1 VLILAHLACI
11 GTQTLFG
18 GGSVVGK
25 LGVSQGNPV
34 LFALIREGTAGPILC
49 IAAFVINRILPEAKH
64 IPRFLILGAC
74 LFGNQLFFIV
84 GLKLSNSITAS
95 VWQPTQP
102 IFTCLVALLIR
113 QERFSVWKVGS
124 GAKPERGERSEWSE
138 WREGGGRG
146 SEGRGRRER
155 RERRKRRE
163 EFCEK
168 HSPAFACRCHSEC
181 RANAGECERKATS
194 AEYVREGLERGRGA
208 VDEHSVLWL
217 SRHPPFFP

>member
-1 VLILAHLACI
+1 MKGRDNYKLTSMADDAEGPPVRTPCVSSPSARAMYPHSKQRPLAPHARLAPSVCPMASQGVFLTIPLPPHTHTHKPLPQSRFSFRNPACVLILAHLACV

-49 IAAFVINRILPEAKH
+49 IAAFVVNRLLPEAKH

-113 QERFSVWKVGS
+113 QEKFSVWKVGL
-124 GAKPERGERSEWSE
+124 GA
-138 WREGGGRG
+138 
-146 SEGRGRRER
+146 
-155 RERRKRRE
+155 
-163 EFCEK
+163 
-168 HSPAFACRCHSEC
+168 
-181 RANAGECERKATS
+181 
-194 AEYVREGLERGRGA
+194 
-208 VDEHSVLWL
+208 
-217 SRHPPFFP
+217 